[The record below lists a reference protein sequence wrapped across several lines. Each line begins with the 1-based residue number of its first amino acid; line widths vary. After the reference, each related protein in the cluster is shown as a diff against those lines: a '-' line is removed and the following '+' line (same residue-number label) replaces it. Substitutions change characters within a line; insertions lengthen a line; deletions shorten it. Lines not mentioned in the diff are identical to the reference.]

1 MNKVKVIIL
10 THHHVPFGS
19 SDEEFET
26 YYTKNLKPL
35 VTSLYKAPHFVVVL
49 HCSGILLEWIEK
61 HHPELFM
68 LLEELINRKQVEL
81 LGGGYYEPFF
91 PLIPITDRIGQI
103 ELLTTY
109 IRKHFGK
116 RPRGCW
122 LPGLFW
128 EQNYASILNT
138 SGIDYAFVHYSQF
151 LTKGND
157 EYPNTIFITE
167 DQGKLSTLFPVRP
180 LQSSDEAISYLDQLK
195 RNLHTASSEEQ
206 IHSFLIDIEAMTAGN
221 GQHDEVERGFD
232 ALFSFI
238 SNESDNFEL
247 TLPLKYLKQDLRPQK
262 TYLTGINSRQS
273 LVMHPEANDIY
284 GKMVYVHTLVN
295 QLRGDKARKKNA
307 REELWKAQGIDI
319 FYSRPSKG
327 IQKNILRKAAYRSL
341 IEAEKI
347 TREKGIFIPSILA
360 FDVNFDGKIEYVMQ
374 GNEINCSISR
384 RGASVFEL
392 DYFPGVTNYVDTF
405 TMPEDGAAHTY
416 KRTSFVEYLCPP
428 GSSLHEILSDSQ
440 HRNRFLGN
448 EWYTEEAVNRSQN
461 AISFK
466 LDGAESEPFG
476 SIGVKKQ
483 FALKKNMLILSY
495 TLTNNGTDTERFTF
509 LPQIELSFY
518 DLSTKAYQLFVVQGD
533 TTKEQDLDVRDI
545 RNADAVMYK
554 DCKNDVQ
561 ITLKSVMPFDA
572 FQYQIFSP
580 QSIYQSTCIMP
591 VREVLLTPGE
601 QWETSFQ
608 LIFEKL

>member
-1 MNKVKVIIL
+1 MNKVKVMLIS
-10 THHHVPFGS
+10 HHHIPFGS

-26 YYTKNLKPL
+26 YYTNSLKPL
-35 VTSLYKAPHFVVVL
+35 VTSLYKAPNFLIVL

-81 LGGGYYEPFF
+81 LGGGYYEPMF
-91 PLIPITDRIGQI
+91 PLISITDKIGQI

-128 EQNYASILNT
+128 EQNYASVLNT
-138 SGIDYAFVHYSQF
+138 CGIDYAFVHYSQF
-151 LTKGND
+151 LNEGND
-157 EYPNTIFITE
+157 ENLTNIFITE

-180 LQSSDEAISYLDQLK
+180 LTSSDEAISYLAQFK
-195 RNLHTASSEEQ
+195 NLHRVTAQDHILSL
-206 IHSFLIDIEAMTAGN
+206 LIDLESMTANN
-221 GQHDEVERGFD
+221 GQNNEVERGFD
-232 ALFSFI
+232 ALFAFI
-238 SNESDNFEL
+238 SKESDYFEL
-247 TLPLKYLKQDLRPQK
+247 TLPIKYLKQDLRPVK
-262 TYLTGINSRQS
+262 TYLTGINPRQS

-284 GKMVYVHTLVN
+284 GKMIYVHTLVN

-319 FYSRPSKG
+319 FYREPAKG
-327 IQKNILRKAAYRSL
+327 IQKNILRKAVYRSL

-347 TREKGIFIPSILA
+347 TREKGVFIPSILA
-360 FDVNFDGKIEYVMQ
+360 FDVNFDGKTEYVMQ
-374 GNEINCSISR
+374 GNEINCSISQ
-384 RGASVFEL
+384 RGASIFEL
-392 DYFPGVTNYVDTF
+392 DYFPGVTNYTDTF
-405 TMPEDGAAHTY
+405 AMQEAGAENAC
-416 KRTSFVEYLCPP
+416 KRPSFVEYLCPA

-448 EWYTEEAVNRSQN
+448 EWFTEESVNRSQN
-461 AISFK
+461 SISFV
-466 LDGAESEPFG
+466 LTGETSEPFG
-476 SIGVKKQ
+476 TIQVRKQ
-483 FALKKNMLILSY
+483 YALKKNILTVSY
-495 TLTNNGTDTERFTF
+495 TLTNKGTEAERFTF

-518 DLSTKAYQLFVVQGD
+518 DLSTKVYQLFVTQGE
-533 TTKEQDLDVRDI
+533 TQKEQDLDVREI
-545 RNADAVMYK
+545 RNADAVIYK
-554 DCKNDVQ
+554 DGKNDVL

-580 QSIYQSTCIMP
+580 PSVYQSTCILP
-591 VREVLLTPGE
+591 VQEVLLTPGE

-608 LIFEKL
+608 LSFEKV